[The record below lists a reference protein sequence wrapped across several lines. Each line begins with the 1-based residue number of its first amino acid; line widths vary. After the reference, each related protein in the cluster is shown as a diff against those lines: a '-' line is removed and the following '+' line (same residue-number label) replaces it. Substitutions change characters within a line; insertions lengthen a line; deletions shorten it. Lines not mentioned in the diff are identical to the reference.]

1 MTHAIASLGEI
12 SERYDAV
19 LSDVWGV
26 IHDGKAAFPDAC
38 AALTRFRAERG
49 PVLLLSNAP
58 RPGDDVVKLLDQ
70 LGVPREAYDGIL
82 TSGDATRAEMTRRGA
97 SAFHHIGPERDRT
110 VWEGL
115 PAREVQLTSAEFI
128 LCTGLFDDERET
140 PDDYAETLKTAH
152 EAGLRMIC
160 ANPDI
165 QVHRGSKLIWC
176 AGALAA
182 AYEKLGGE
190 VLYFGKPHPPIYDL
204 ARHRLAEAGAPADP
218 AILCIGDGI
227 FTDIRGGIGE
237 GLDTLFITGGLEAD
251 RFGPDPENPD
261 PTRLDDW
268 LDGLELSPTYA
279 MGRLR

>member
-12 SERYDAV
+12 AGRYDAV

-26 IHDGKAAFPDAC
+26 IHDGKAAFPEAC
-38 AALTRFRAERG
+38 AALARFRATSG

-70 LGVPREAYDGIL
+70 LGVPRDAYDGIL
-82 TSGDATRAEMTRRGA
+82 TSGDATRAEMVRRGA

-115 PAREVQLTSAEFI
+115 PTREVQLTSAEFI

-140 PDDYAETLKTAH
+140 PDDYAETLATAR
-152 EAGLRMIC
+152 EAKLSMIC

-190 VLYFGKPHPPIYDL
+190 VIYFGKPHPPVYDTALKRLTGIKGAALEPSRIL
-204 ARHRLAEAGAPADP
+204 A
-218 AILCIGDGI
+218 IGDGLR
-227 FTDIRGGIGE
+227 TDILGANRVGVDALFVTAGIHGE
-237 GLDTLFITGGLEAD
+237 QFADADVNVAAALAEQELFAAAYQA
-251 RFGPDPENPD
+251 
-261 PTRLDDW
+261 RLKW
-268 LDGLELSPTYA
+268 
-279 MGRLR
+279 

>member
-1 MTHAIASLGEI
+1 MTHAIASLGQI
-12 SERYDAV
+12 AGRYDAV

-38 AALTRFRAERG
+38 AALARFRAERG

-140 PDDYAETLKTAH
+140 PDDYDETLKTAH

-190 VLYFGKPHPPIYDL
+190 VLYFGKPHPPVYDAAL
-204 ARHRLAEAGAPADP
+204 KRLAEIRGAALDP
-218 AILCIGDGI
+218 TRILAIGDGMR
-227 FTDIRGGIGE
+227 TDILGANRT
-237 GLDTLFITGGLEAD
+237 GLDALFITAGIHGELFAEDDAD
-251 RFGPDPENPD
+251 VSAILSEK
-261 PTRLDDW
+261 
-268 LDGLELSPTYA
+268 ELFAAAWQAKLSW
-279 MGRLR
+279 